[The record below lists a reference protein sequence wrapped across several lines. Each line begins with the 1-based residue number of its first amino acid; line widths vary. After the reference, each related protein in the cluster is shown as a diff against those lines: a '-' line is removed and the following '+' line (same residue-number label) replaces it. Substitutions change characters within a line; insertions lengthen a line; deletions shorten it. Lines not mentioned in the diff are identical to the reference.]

1 VLLIPCPWC
10 GPRDE
15 PEFSC
20 AGEPSARP
28 ADAVD
33 DRGWAA
39 FLYHRANRKGVHR
52 ELWCHAG
59 GCGQWLVLERDTATH
74 AILAAHAPAASS

>member
-1 VLLIPCPWC
+1 MLLIPCPWC

-28 ADAVD
+28 ADAND
-33 DRGWAA
+33 AAWADY
-39 FLYHRANRKGVHR
+39 LYFRTNTKGPHR
-52 ELWCHAG
+52 ELWCHTG
-59 GCGQWLVLERDTATH
+59 GCGQWFLAERDTVTH
-74 AILAAHAPAASS
+74 AIPETRPA